1 MRIYERH
8 NAILHAK
15 TAVIDGA
22 WVTVGSSNM
31 DWRSLLHNAEANVV
45 IIDAELATRFEALF
59 AVDIA
64 ASEELT
70 LERWMQRGWTARLGE
85 WLARKLE
92 FLL

>member
-22 WVTVGSSNM
+22 WITVGSSNM

-45 IIDAELATRFEALF
+45 IIDAELAARFEALF